1 MNRYEGLNLEMN
13 LMTKKRLIFT
23 SFFILQNKMQ
33 TLFDNQ
39 WEEITSKQW
48 LILMI
53 ASAFPQ
59 PPSLTEV
66 AAHAGCSRQNVKKI
80 AAILEKKGYVELVTE
95 TDMRAVRIVL
105 TKKFHEFYQPFV
117 EKSALGINALFGGMT
132 NEEIET
138 FFYLL
143 GKLGDNVDYFTNEC
157 KTEKKK

>member
-1 MNRYEGLNLEMN
+1 M
-13 LMTKKRLIFT
+13 
-23 SFFILQNKMQ
+23 
-33 TLFDNQ
+33 
-39 WEEITSKQW
+39 
-48 LILMI
+48 
-53 ASAFPQ
+53 
-59 PPSLTEV
+59 
-66 AAHAGCSRQNVKKI
+66 KKI

-143 GKLGDNVDYFTNEC
+143 EKLGDNVDHFTSEH
-157 KTEKKK
+157 KTEDMK

>member
-1 MNRYEGLNLEMN
+1 MGRDYEQTMVDFNDC
-13 LMTKKRLIFT
+13 KRI
-23 SFFILQNKMQ
+23 
-33 TLFDNQ
+33 
-39 WEEITSKQW
+39 
-48 LILMI
+48 
-53 ASAFPQ
+53 PQ